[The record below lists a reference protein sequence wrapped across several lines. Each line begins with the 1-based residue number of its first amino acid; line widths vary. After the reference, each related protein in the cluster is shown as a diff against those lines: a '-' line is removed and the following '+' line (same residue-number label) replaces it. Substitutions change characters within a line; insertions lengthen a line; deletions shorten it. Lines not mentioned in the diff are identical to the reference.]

1 MTNFTPT
8 RARQDGDIDLGGT
21 HRLTEGFGWS
31 EVASGSER
39 SHPIFQN
46 EAREM
51 GEPAWGVDSAES
63 FEVGGPQDLELMP
76 VAVIKLG
83 LEKETAPEPFGGMLK
98 VPLLFLSTNSA
109 T

>member
-8 RARQDGDIDLGGT
+8 RIQQEGDIDLGGT

-31 EVASGSER
+31 DVASGSAR
-39 SHPIFQN
+39 NPQIFHD
-46 EAREM
+46 EARTM
-51 GEPAWGVDSAES
+51 GEAAWGVDSEDS
-63 FEVGGPQDLELMP
+63 FEVGGPQDLESMP

-83 LEKETAPEPFGGMLK
+83 FEEETAPKTFGGTFR
-98 VPLLFLSTNSA
+98 VPLPTLSTLSA